1 MATSFFGKLNPSRT
15 QSNQRPKI
23 NIWNQRENT
32 GPLTIITALI
42 IVTACAWHARVKGY
56 LDTRSVKENWSLCMK
71 FSHLLELCPHLK
83 DESDPT
89 LIVACC
95 FHIIATMK

>member
-32 GPLTIITALI
+32 GPLTTSY
-42 IVTACAWHARVKGY
+42 ACDSASSFQIY
-56 LDTRSVKENWSLCMK
+56 LMGQLAA
-71 FSHLLELCPHLK
+71 EL
-83 DESDPT
+83 
-89 LIVACC
+89 
-95 FHIIATMK
+95 